1 MSTTKTYP
9 GQQEALNIIAV
20 LDDDTRQRLYHAEKA
35 YDEATDEWLQ
45 DWATDYAD
53 ERFDIDDESEEWDAA
68 HDEGMDLAQES
79 DEWLPACDRLM
90 DEVAAAHGVS
100 VDLLGHAAVLM
111 DNYRGWSLVEQRRI
125 ELGLVDETDQAVER
139 LATYPLHWLTEA
151 LDAARALAG
160 LDDQQRAEKTADLR
174 AKFRVNLDAKDID
187 TAGLVLAAGREGEA
201 IERQRAFAAKVA
213 ADSLDV
219 LAALDTGT
227 LDRTIDAEQAW
238 CDAKEP
244 EVAKAHGV
252 TTTLMLRV
260 RVVVHWVGQAGLDAV
275 RERIA
280 ERSAALN

>member
-1 MSTTKTYP
+1 MNDTTKTYP
-9 GQQEALNIIAV
+9 GQQEALEIIAV

-68 HDEGMDLAQES
+68 HDEGMDLAQAS
-79 DEWLPACDRLM
+79 DDWLPACDRLM
-90 DEVAAAHGVS
+90 DEVAEAFGVS
-100 VDLLGHAAVLM
+100 TDLLRHAAVLM

-139 LATYPLHWLTEA
+139 LATYPLHWLTES

-160 LDDQQRAEKTADLR
+160 LDDQQRAEKTAS

-187 TAGLVLAAGREGEA
+187 AARLVLAAGREGEA
-201 IERQRAFAAKVA
+201 IERQRAFAAKRA
-213 ADSLDV
+213 ANSLDV

-227 LDRTIDAEQAW
+227 LDRTIEAEQAW

-244 EVAKAHGV
+244 EVAEAHGV
-252 TTTLMLRV
+252 TMALMLHV
-260 RVVVHWVGQAGLDAV
+260 RIIVAWTGQAGLDAV
-275 RERIA
+275 RERNA
-280 ERSAALN
+280 KRSAALN